1 MNGYVDL
8 FLLALPKKN
17 LAAYKRLAKRFGKV
31 IEDHGALE
39 YREWIV
45 DDMKKPLLTAVG
57 RSVKLKPGEVLISSV
72 VEFKSRK
79 HRDQV
84 NKRAMADP
92 RMARMMKEKPL
103 FDWKRMIYGGFATI
117 VKM

>member
-31 IEDHGALE
+31 MEDHGALE

-45 DDMKKPLLTAVG
+45 DDIKKPQLTAFG
-57 RSVKLKPGEVLISSV
+57 RSVKLKPGEILISSV

-92 RMARMMKEKPL
+92 RMAKMVKEKPL
-103 FDWKRMIYGGFATI
+103 FDWKRMVYGGFATI

>member
-1 MNGYVDL
+1 MNGYVDF
-8 FLLALPKKN
+8 FLLPLPKKN

-39 YREWIV
+39 YREFIA
-45 DDMKKPLLTAVG
+45 DDLDKPQLAAFG
-57 RSVKLKPGEVLISSV
+57 RSVKLKPGEILISSV
-72 VEFKSRK
+72 VGFKSKK

-92 RMARMMKEKPL
+92 RMAKMMKEKPL
-103 FDWKRMIYGGFATI
+103 FDFKRMAYGGYATI